1 MADVTD
7 DTARI
12 RDLAVTLHDLS
23 WRISRFA
30 PDQVGLDPL
39 PASELLVLRAAM
51 DDPGRSVSE
60 VAAAV
65 AMQPSNV
72 SAAVRGLCGRGLLEK
87 RADPADRRVSL
98 LYPTAQAAENRDA
111 IEDVVVRTVATAL
124 AELPSGDIDVLLTA
138 TPTLRELAVQ
148 VTATQS
154 GRRTNSA

>member
-1 MADVTD
+1 MD
-7 DTARI
+7 DTTRI

-30 PDQVGLDPL
+30 PAQVGLDPL
-39 PASELLVLRAAM
+39 PASELLVLRAVM

-60 VAAAV
+60 VATAV

-87 RADPADRRVSL
+87 RVDPADRRVSL
-98 LYPTAQAAENRDA
+98 LHPTARASGDRTA
-111 IEDVVVRTVATAL
+111 IEDVVVQTVTAAL
-124 AELPSGDIDVLLTA
+124 AELPREAIELLLTA

-148 VTATQS
+148 VAAT
-154 GRRTNSA
+154 RVSAI

>member
-7 DTARI
+7 DTAPI

-30 PDQVGLDPL
+30 PAQVGLDPL
-39 PASELLVLRAAM
+39 PAPELLVLRAVM
-51 DDPGRSVSE
+51 DDPGRSVSQ

-98 LYPTAQAAENRDA
+98 LHPTAQAAQDRDA
-111 IEDVVVRTVATAL
+111 IEDVVVRTVAAAL
-124 AELPSGDIDVLLTA
+124 AELPSADIEVLLAA
-138 TPTLRELAVQ
+138 TRTLRELATQ
-148 VTATQS
+148 VAATQC
-154 GRRTNSA
+154 GQRANSA